1 MKVDCKNLP
10 LFLYLCN
17 MEEKTFK
24 LHKALLI
31 FLKVIP
37 MMLALTALLNTLF
50 SYFDI
55 EAEYLSYIAA
65 LLIIAFL
72 YVASYVFQFCNY
84 HRMFLHYFVV
94 TLVMNTWDYYWGISI
109 SDKGL
114 FILYMAITGIFL
126 FIILF
131 LYMKC
136 KKGTR

>member
-1 MKVDCKNLP
+1 
-10 LFLYLCN
+10 

-94 TLVMNTWDYYWGISI
+94 TLVMNIIDYYWGIPI
-109 SDKGL
+109 SDKEL

>member
-1 MKVDCKNLP
+1 
-10 LFLYLCN
+10 

-94 TLVMNTWDYYWGISI
+94 TLVMNIIDYYWGIPI